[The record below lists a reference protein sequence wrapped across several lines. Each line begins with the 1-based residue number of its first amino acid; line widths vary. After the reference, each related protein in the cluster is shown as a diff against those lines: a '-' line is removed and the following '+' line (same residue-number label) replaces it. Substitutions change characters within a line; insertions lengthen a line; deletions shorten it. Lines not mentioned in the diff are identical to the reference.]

1 MSMTR
6 SEKRCDCAENYQRW
20 HQWTKQTTKVT
31 SPLRLLMWL
40 TRSPPSDFPI
50 KSVLITPHPYQI
62 LNLGFVALADS
73 IKASIIIYLNL
84 DKSDGTNSIP
94 LKF

>member
-1 MSMTR
+1 MVAST
-6 SEKRCDCAENYQRW
+6 
-20 HQWTKQTTKVT
+20 VT
-31 SPLRLLMWL
+31 SSLRLLMWL

-62 LNLGFVALADS
+62 LNLVFVALADS